1 MTAVA
6 HTRDTLP
13 AARGRVA
20 LVPTM
25 GALHAGHAAL
35 IRRARREVGPE
46 GTVMV
51 SVFVN
56 PTQFAAGE
64 DLDRYPRTLGADVEV
79 CAEEGADVVFAPS
92 AAEVYGPSGTFRAD
106 SVTVD
111 PGPLADRWEGAARP
125 GHFRGVL
132 TVVLKLFGLTR
143 PDVAVFGEKDYQQLV
158 LVSRMV
164 EDLSLP
170 LTIVGEP
177 TVRDVDGLALS
188 SRNRYLSAQE
198 RSVAGALPRSL
209 DALAAASSHGAGAAL
224 AAGLAVLEAEPG
236 VAVDYLDLVAPD
248 LGEAPESGPAR
259 VLLAA
264 RVGATRLLD
273 TRAVDVGPAAGR

>member
-6 HTRDTLP
+6 HTRDALP
-13 AARGRVA
+13 VARGRVA

-35 IRRARREVGPE
+35 IRRARAEVGPD
-46 GTVMV
+46 GTVIV

-79 CAEEGADVVFAPS
+79 CTAEGADVVFAPS

-111 PGPLADRWEGAARP
+111 PGPLADTWEGAARP

-158 LVSRMV
+158 LVTRMV
-164 EDLSLP
+164 ADLSLP

-177 TVRDVDGLALS
+177 TVRDADGLALS
-188 SRNRYLSAQE
+188 SRNRYLSPQE
-198 RSVAGALPRSL
+198 RSVASALPRSL
-209 DALAAASSHGAGAAL
+209 AAVAAASSRGREAAL
-224 AAGLAVLEAEPG
+224 AAGRSVLDAEPG
-236 VAVDYLDLVAPD
+236 LALDYLAIVAPD
-248 LGEAPESGPAR
+248 LGEAPDRGPAR

-264 RVGATRLLD
+264 RVGTTRLLD
-273 TRAVDVGPAAGR
+273 TRAVDLGPEDGR